1 MRTFLEP
8 KDFCNTLQANNIDFF
23 TGVPDSLLK
32 DFCGYSSSQQGKQ
45 KQKHAPALLET
56 KPKRS
61 FCAFIPHTLR
71 FDCSYVTDNAEPNRH
86 VIASNEGASVAIA
99 TGYHLAT
106 KRFPLVYLQNSG
118 FGNTVNPLLSLVD
131 PQVYR

>member
-8 KDFCNTLQANNIDFF
+8 KDFCNTLHANNIDFF

-32 DFCGYSSSQQGKQ
+32 DFCGYSSPQQGKSN
-45 KQKHAPALLET
+45 KNTPLLCS
-56 KPKRS
+56 KLNPNSRS
-61 FCAFIPHTLR
+61 VHPLHTHITG
-71 FDCSYVTDNAEPNRH
+71 CSYVTDNAEPNRH

>member
-1 MRTFLEP
+1 MR
-8 KDFCNTLQANNIDFF
+8 
-23 TGVPDSLLK
+23 V
-32 DFCGYSSSQQGKQ
+32 QQLAAG
-45 KQKHAPALLET
+45 ET
-56 KPKRS
+56 KNKNTRLPCSKLNPNARFVHS
-61 FCAFIPHTLR
+61 FHTHY
-71 FDCSYVTDNAEPNRH
+71 FFGCSYVTDNAEPNRH